1 MRTESKLFQ
10 LLSRFFFTITE
21 TISQLLQLGVLRFSS
36 ISRLFL
42 DGPLTMMIYMCV
54 CERTNF
60 YCFHYFYT
68 RQKYITLNEIQL
80 IALLVKEVSFSLK
93 LLYTGFL

>member
-1 MRTESKLFQ
+1 MC
-10 LLSRFFFTITE
+10 
-21 TISQLLQLGVLRFSS
+21 V
-36 ISRLFL
+36 
-42 DGPLTMMIYMCV
+42 CV

-93 LLYTGFL
+93 LLYTGFFVAFSANFLVKIFVLLFYPAAYHQERYVFMEGAHYCWPLKLNELGI